1 MGFGDDMKRV
11 QVRVQQRRRE
21 VFVTCVEEATRSI
34 VEGSDLTG
42 APGQPVDTGRLKAS
56 YQTVHETSGR
66 AVIGT
71 NAEYARSIEDGVSYA
86 HGGTPITIRS
96 KVGGTHSIQRT
107 VLNWDRI
114 VAAAIARVGSG
125 GT

>member
-1 MGFGDDMKRV
+1 MSFRDGMGRV
-11 QVRVQQRRRE
+11 RLAVRARNRG
-21 VFVTCVEEATRSI
+21 VFVACVSEATRSI

-42 APGQPVDTGRLKAS
+42 APGQPVDTGNLKAS
-56 YQTVHETSGR
+56 WQTVFVASDR

-71 NAEYARSIEDGVSYA
+71 NVEYARSIEDGVSYA

-96 KVGGTHSIQRT
+96 KVGGTHSVQRT

-114 VAAAIARVGSG
+114 VAAAVMRAGEG
-125 GT
+125 GA